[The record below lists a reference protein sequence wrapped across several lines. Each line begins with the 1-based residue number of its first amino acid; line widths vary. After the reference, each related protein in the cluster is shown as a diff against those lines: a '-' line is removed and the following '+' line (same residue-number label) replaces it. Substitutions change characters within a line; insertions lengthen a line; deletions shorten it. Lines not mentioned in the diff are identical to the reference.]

1 MADNGA
7 NIFSDFIET
16 ASNVGNL
23 FAIFIIAG
31 LIPFLRWINKTIKTI
46 ADNKK
51 ARQTEYIKSVTE
63 GITKPVKDEMAT
75 LNTIMQKQS
84 EQTEAIIEN
93 VEKIQT
99 AINKFAEIQSPI
111 NGKVEWIE
119 MVLKNS
125 IKFVPEDELK
135 KLDDE
140 TNNFQD
146 QDRSKKKLSRFKSN

>member
-1 MADNGA
+1 M
-7 NIFSDFIET
+7 
-16 ASNVGNL
+16 
-23 FAIFIIAG
+23 
-31 LIPFLRWINKTIKTI
+31 RWINKTIKTI

-140 TNNFQD
+140 TNNFQH